1 MKTFIKMLAAV
12 TNPVAIERGYQ
23 IFAAKRDLLN
33 RQAEK
38 TTTFAHSYMEP
49 RPLETKCPDMVDLH
63 HVTTKSK
70 PADNTEAGEYKLAPS
85 LDDVRRYR
93 LCGGKFVL
101 RLRCATSDMVRCG
114 FYTGQVFEMMSVG
127 YQRSKVRSLNRSKMA
142 IINNKYLESVFL
154 FNCGCTVECCCSARN
169 R

>member
-1 MKTFIKMLAAV
+1 MNTFIKMLAAI
-12 TNPVAIERGYQ
+12 TDPVAIERGYQ
-23 IFAAKRDLLN
+23 IFAAKRDLLARN
-33 RQAEK
+33 AEE

-63 HVTTKSK
+63 HVTTAPK
-70 PADNTEAGEYKLAPS
+70 PADTAAGEYKLAPS

-101 RLRCATSDMVRCG
+101 RLRCVTADMIRCG
-114 FYTGQVFEMMSVG
+114 FYTGQVFEMVSVG

-142 IINNKYLESVFL
+142 IVKNQYLESVFR